1 MTQVSGEMIVVGYYE
16 IFDCKSSHLLLHL
29 HVQGLLCYL

>member
-16 IFDCKSSHLLLHL
+16 PFIAAFTPAKLALLS
-29 HVQGLLCYL
+29 VSIT